1 MKIDA
6 HQHFWKY
13 RPERDTWIDDSMA
26 KIQNDFLPSDLK
38 GLLEANSVEGCI
50 AVQADQSEEETRW
63 LLHLA
68 TENDFIKGVVGWVD
82 LCADEVEE
90 RLLFFS
96 KNPFFKGVRH
106 IVQAEKND
114 FVLQDDFQNGIR
126 KLAPLGLTYDL
137 LVHPHQLEA
146 ATELVFQHPDQTFI
160 LDHLAKPNIK
170 AKEIDS
176 WKSQIEVISA
186 APNISCKLS
195 GMVTEADW
203 ADWAAKDFT
212 PYLQTVFD
220 YFGVERVLF
229 GSDWPVCLLAAEY
242 KKVLQLVQDFTAN
255 LSKEEQT
262 RIFGANA
269 CEIYNLTI

>member
-1 MKIDA
+1 M
-6 HQHFWKY
+6 
-13 RPERDTWIDDSMA
+13 
-26 KIQNDFLPSDLK
+26 
-38 GLLEANSVEGCI
+38 
-50 AVQADQSEEETRW
+50 
-63 LLHLA
+63 
-68 TENDFIKGVVGWVD
+68 
-82 LCADEVEE
+82 
-90 RLLFFS
+90 
-96 KNPFFKGVRH
+96 
-106 IVQAEKND
+106 
-114 FVLQDDFQNGIR
+114 
-126 KLAPLGLTYDL
+126 GLTYDL

-176 WKSQIEVISA
+176 WNSQIEVISA

-203 ADWAAKDFT
+203 ADWEAKDFT

-242 KKVLQLVQDFTAN
+242 KKVLQLVQSFTAN

-262 RIFGANA
+262 QIFGANA

>member
-1 MKIDA
+1 M
-6 HQHFWKY
+6 
-13 RPERDTWIDDSMA
+13 
-26 KIQNDFLPSDLK
+26 
-38 GLLEANSVEGCI
+38 EGCI
-50 AVQADQSEEETRW
+50 AVQADQSEEETKW
-63 LLHLA
+63 LLNLA

-82 LCADEVEE
+82 LCADTAEE

-203 ADWAAKDFT
+203 ADWEAKDFT

-242 KKVLQLVQDFTAN
+242 KKVLQLVQSFTAN

-262 RIFGANA
+262 QIFGANA